1 MKRAILSILLLLLTT
16 LIVAQ
21 NENVRRP
28 KWYVGFQAGTNIGD
42 IGGVI
47 TDYTFKNK
55 TGLLAQI
62 FTQYQLSPEV
72 GLRVGVEFDQ
82 RRFSMDRF
90 NYGLRYTDT
99 SSFVCWECYYA
110 YDVAYENIYLTVPIV
125 FVYARNQG
133 RFAIQVKG
141 GGYFSLLMSSK
152 YDGYEELFISTA
164 NGSYFLDNGIEPG
177 LFRLNYKGK
186 AYNVMNTSDAG
197 IMLGL
202 GGSYVISNSM
212 AFLLEAGLQVGFQP
226 LFENPGVIAVYQR
239 AYQFR
244 GGLIYRIPFTP

>member
-1 MKRAILSILLLLLTT
+1 MKHALISILLLMTCT

-21 NENVRRP
+21 SENARRP
-28 KWYVGFQAGTNIGD
+28 KWYVGVQAGTSIGD
-42 IGGVI
+42 IGGVV

-55 TGLLAQI
+55 TGILANL
-62 FTQYQLSPEV
+62 FAQYQLSQEV
-72 GLRVGVEFDQ
+72 GLRIGMEFDQ

-99 SSFVCWECYYA
+99 STYVCWECYYA
-110 YDVAYENIYLTVPIV
+110 YDVAYENLYFTVPIV
-125 FVYARNQG
+125 FIYARNQG
-133 RFAIQVKG
+133 RFAMQVKG

-152 YDGYEELFISTA
+152 YDGYEELYISTT

-177 LFRLNYKGK
+177 HFRLNYKGK

-202 GGSYVISNSM
+202 GASYAITNTM
-212 AFLLEAGLQVGFQP
+212 AFQLEAGLQVGFQP

>member
-1 MKRAILSILLLLLTT
+1 MKRTLIFTLFLFATT
-16 LIVAQ
+16 LILAQ
-21 NENVRRP
+21 SENVRRP
-28 KWYVGFQAGTNIGD
+28 KWYLGVQVGSSIGD
-42 IGGVI
+42 IGGVVA
-47 TDYTFKNK
+47 DYNFKNK
-55 TGLLAQI
+55 TGILANI
-62 FTQYQLSPEV
+62 FTQYQLSHEV
-72 GLRVGVEFDQ
+72 GLRIGLEFDQ

-99 SSFVCWECYYA
+99 STYVCWECYYA
-110 YDVAYENIYLTVPIV
+110 YDVAYENLYLTVPIV

-152 YDGYEELFISTA
+152 FNGYEELFISTT

-186 AYNVMNTSDAG
+186 AYNVINTSDAG

-202 GGSYVISNSM
+202 GASYAVTNTM
-212 AFLLEAGLQVGFQP
+212 AFQLEAGLQVGFQP
-226 LFENPGVIAVYQR
+226 LFENPGVVAVY
-239 AYQFR
+239 
-244 GGLIYRIPFTP
+244 